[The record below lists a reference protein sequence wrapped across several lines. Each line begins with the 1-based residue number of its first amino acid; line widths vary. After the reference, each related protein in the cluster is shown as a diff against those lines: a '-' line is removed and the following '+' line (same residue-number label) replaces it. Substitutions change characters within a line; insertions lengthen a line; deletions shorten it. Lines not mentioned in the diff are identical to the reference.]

1 MYSIERVIKK
11 KKKKIL
17 FSYAYRLIKIVLYL
31 NIERVSMIIY
41 KKYATSIE
49 YLSQRGGCKLNIK
62 SILNLRKNNEIEKCF
77 LCTLSLYVSKTANI
91 NLLVKMQFI
100 QRHKLHRRDIIV
112 IAIILNCKK

>member
-1 MYSIERVIKK
+1 M
-11 KKKKIL
+11 
-17 FSYAYRLIKIVLYL
+17 RLY
-31 NIERVSMIIY
+31 
-41 KKYATSIE
+41 SIE

>member
-1 MYSIERVIKK
+1 M
-11 KKKKIL
+11 
-17 FSYAYRLIKIVLYL
+17 RLY
-31 NIERVSMIIY
+31 
-41 KKYATSIE
+41 SIE

-91 NLLVKMQFI
+91 NLLLVKMQFI
-100 QRHKLHRRDIIV
+100 QRHILHRRDIIV